1 MKPLHSRRTFLF
13 GSAGAA
19 LALTLTACGGGS
31 STSSGGA
38 GGASGTIES
47 PQITVGV
54 FPSFNGLGGA
64 IANTGGK
71 FTAKGL
77 TPTMTTFAT
86 PAEATP
92 QLLGGQVH
100 FALMDMTVPILA
112 KSRGVPLI
120 MVAPGTSGKIPSHS
134 GEIGFVNIWV
144 RKDSPFQSPK
154 DLTDATV
161 AVPQIN
167 SQIWQDVRAAID
179 ADGGDS
185 SKTKFMEA
193 PNTIAALKASQADA
207 TTTAEPGGTR
217 TLADPDLRPL
227 TPIESA
233 GGATAYA
240 FVTTQQFAQRN
251 PNTVKAFAEAIIEA
265 NKVANSDKAT
275 AVAAAAALMNAPTD
289 LLDKSIFPTFVEQ
302 PVSAQDIT
310 TAIDRMKKY
319 ALLTDANA
327 PKPEDMLA

>member
-1 MKPLHSRRTFLF
+1 MKTLHSRRAFVL
-13 GSAGAA
+13 GAAGTA

-31 STSSGGA
+31 STGADGGA
-38 GGASGTIES
+38 DGQLETTNV
-47 PQITVGV
+47 TVGV

-64 IANTGGK
+64 IADTSGK
-71 FTAKGL
+71 FTEKGL
-77 TPTMTTFAT
+77 TPTVTTFAT

-112 KSRGVPLI
+112 KSRGVPLV
-120 MVAPGTSGKIPSHS
+120 MVAPGSSGQIPEHD

-144 RKDSPFQSPK
+144 RNDSPFQSAK

-185 SKTKFMEA
+185 SKTQFMEA
-193 PNTIAALKASQADA
+193 PNTVAALKAGQADA

-217 TLADPDLRPL
+217 TLEDPDLRPL

-240 FVTTQQFAQRN
+240 FVATRQFVEAN
-251 PNTVKAFAEAIIEA
+251 PNTVKAFSDAIIEA
-265 NKVANSDKAT
+265 NKLANTDKEA
-275 AVAAAAALMNAPTD
+275 AVAAAAELMNAPTD
-289 LLDKSIFPTFVEQ
+289 LLDKSVFPTFVEEE
-302 PVSAQDIT
+302 VSQEDVT
-310 TAIDRMKKY
+310 TAIDRMIRY
-319 ALLTDANA
+319 DLLTADDA
-327 PKPEDMLA
+327 PKPEELLS

>member
-13 GSAGAA
+13 GSAGTA

-31 STSSGGA
+31 SSGA
-38 GGASGTIES
+38 GGGGGGIETAN
-47 PQITVGV
+47 ITVGV

-64 IANTGGK
+64 IANTSGK
-71 FTAKGL
+71 FTEHGL
-77 TPTMTTFAT
+77 TPKVTTFAT

-112 KSRGVPLI
+112 KSRGVPLV
-120 MVAPGTSGKIPSHS
+120 MVAPGASGKIPEHS
-134 GEIGFVNIWV
+134 GEIGFVNLWV
-144 RKDSPFQSPK
+144 RKDSRFQSPK

-167 SQIWQDVRAAID
+167 SQIWQDVRDAID
-179 ADGGDS
+179 KDGGDS

-193 PNTIAALKASQADA
+193 PNTVAALKAGQADA
-207 TTTAEPGGTR
+207 TTTAEPAGTR

-227 TPIESA
+227 AAIEGA

-240 FVTTQQFAQRN
+240 FVATQQFVQRN
-251 PNTVKAFAEAIIEA
+251 PNTVKAFSDALLAA
-265 NKVANSDKAT
+265 NKIANTDKAA
-275 AVAAAAALMNAPTD
+275 AVAAAAELMKAPPE
-289 LLDKSIFPTFVEQ
+289 LLEKSVFPTFVEE
-302 PVSAQDIT
+302 PVSSADIT
-310 TAIDRMKKY
+310 TAIDRMKRY
-319 ALLTDANA
+319 GLLTDQDA
-327 PKPEDMLA
+327 PKPEDLLA

>member
-1 MKPLHSRRTFLF
+1 MKHLHSRRAFLF
-13 GSAGAA
+13 GSAGTA

-31 STSSGGA
+31 STGSGG
-38 GGASGTIES
+38 GTGDGAPETKD
-47 PQITVGV
+47 ITVGV

-64 IANTGGK
+64 IANTSGK
-71 FTAKGL
+71 FTDKGL
-77 TPTMTTFAT
+77 TPKVTTFAT

-112 KSRGVPLI
+112 ASRGVPLV
-120 MVAPGTSGKIPSHS
+120 MVAPGTSGKIPEHS
-134 GEIGFVNIWV
+134 GDIGFVNLWV

-193 PNTIAALKASQADA
+193 PNTIAALKAGQADA

-217 TLADPDLRPL
+217 TLTDGDLRPL
-227 TPIESA
+227 APIESA

-240 FVTTQQFAQRN
+240 FVATRQFVTAN
-251 PNTVKAFAEAIIEA
+251 PNTVKAFVDAIIEA
-265 NKVANSDKAT
+265 NKIANSDKAA
-275 AVAAAAALMNAPTD
+275 AVAAAAALMNAPAD
-289 LLDKSIFPTFVEQ
+289 LLDKAIFPTFVEE
-302 PVSAQDIT
+302 PVSQTDLT
-310 TAIDRMKKY
+310 TAIERMQRY
-319 ALLTDANA
+319 GLLTTDNA
-327 PKPEDMLA
+327 PKPEALLA